1 MEIIESITIETFIKP
16 MKDKNITHGIAELD
30 GRKLEIDLDNLYIT
44 FGSNHFDL
52 ARIPGTK
59 GGNRYFFLC
68 PNCGNRCR
76 KLYKRLL
83 LYGCGSCQKIHKQT
97 LNRSKTDCQYYWER
111 ALREARKVEPNWS
124 PRRGGYMFDSFPE
137 RPKYMKQKRY
147 YKHYQKFV
155 YYTRKGDRFW
165 LNGLS
170 NLK

>member
-1 MEIIESITIETFIKP
+1 MKQLAIETITKP
-16 MKDKNITHGIAELD
+16 MKLRGISKGIAELD
-30 GRKLEIDLDNLYIT
+30 GQRLEIDLDNLMID
-44 FGSNHFDL
+44 FGVESFELD
-52 ARIPGTK
+52 RIAGTK

-83 LYGCGSCQKIHKQT
+83 LYGCGSCQKIHKTT
-97 LNRSKTDCQYYWER
+97 LNRSKTDCQYYWEL
-111 ALREARKVEPNWS
+111 ALREARKVEPGWS
-124 PRRGGYMFDSFPE
+124 PKRGGYMFDSFPE

-155 YYTRKGDRFW
+155 NYTRKGDSFW

-170 NLK
+170 KLK

>member
-1 MEIIESITIETFIKP
+1 MVV
-16 MKDKNITHGIAELD
+16 D
-30 GRKLEIDLDNLYIT
+30 Y
-44 FGSNHFDL
+44 
-52 ARIPGTK
+52 
-59 GGNRYFFLC
+59 
-68 PNCGNRCR
+68 
-76 KLYKRLL
+76 
-83 LYGCGSCQKIHKQT
+83 IHKHT
-97 LNRSKTDCQYYWER
+97 LNRSKTDCQYYWEL

>member
-16 MKDKNITHGIAELD
+16 MKDKNISYGIAELD

-44 FGSNHFDL
+44 FGNNHFDL
-52 ARIPGTK
+52 ASIPGTK

-68 PNCGNRCR
+68 PICGNRCR

-83 LYGCGSCQKIHKQT
+83 LYGCGSCQKIHKST

-111 ALREARKVEPNWS
+111 ALKEARKVEPGWS
-124 PRRGGYMFDSFPE
+124 PERGGYMFDSFPE
-137 RPKYMKQKRY
+137 RPKYMKRDKY

-155 YYTRKGDRFW
+155 NYTKKGDRFW
-165 LNGLS
+165 LNGLR
-170 NLK
+170 L